1 MQKPEEEQEVGP
13 DYKTSKP
20 TPNSLLPPSRLHLLK
35 GPWSSIT
42 GPLPAGEYMSVWGTI
57 LISHSDHH
65 LGFVWHEMSGGNS
78 NWKIRPSR
86 PSHKHWESALHL
98 PFSNQ
103 PRSTNT
109 PTILCCFSLCWN
121 SWRINSCPIW
131 AHLFIVINF
140 CALWAE
146 KQHQLYSETRW
157 LYFCLS

>member
-1 MQKPEEEQEVGP
+1 MQKAEEEQEVKP

-20 TPNSLLPPSRLHLLK
+20 TFNGLLPPARLWK
-35 GPWSSIT
+35 D
-42 GPLPAGEYMSVWGTI
+42 LPYQDNCQQGNIWVYGEQFSFQPS
-57 LISHSDHH
+57 LD
-65 LGFVWHEMSGGNS
+65 LSGGNS

-86 PSHKHWESALHL
+86 PSHKRWDSALNL
-98 PFSNQ
+98 PFSSH
-103 PRSTNT
+103 PRCTNT
-109 PTILCCFSLCWN
+109 PTILCCFSPCWN

-140 CALWAE
+140 WALQAE